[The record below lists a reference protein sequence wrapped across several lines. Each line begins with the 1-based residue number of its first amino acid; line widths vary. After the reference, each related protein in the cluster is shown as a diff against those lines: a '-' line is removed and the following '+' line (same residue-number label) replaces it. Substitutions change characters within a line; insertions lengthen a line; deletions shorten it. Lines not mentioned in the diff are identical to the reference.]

1 MEKVKKW
8 IFLLLTVILI
18 PLTLAGCSFG
28 KTTPQKSLS
37 DGQLWYAINP
47 KDSNTIDT
55 VSMQKE
61 NKLRYI
67 DIDNNTVEVKYSDI
81 KNAKTLSQVEKIL
94 KQKKADYKVYSV
106 KCKYD
111 IFVDESKKTRKEL
124 IVAPDPQDNLI
135 AISSDTVTLENGKL
149 SGFKE
154 IPESESALADNND
167 HDYFVTKAKNVE
179 LDNSKNKNVTVLKN
193 NEAYMLIDSGDG
205 YSE

>member
-1 MEKVKKW
+1 MKRNYFILGL
-8 IFLLLTVILI
+8 IFLLSPVS
-18 PLTLAGCSFG
+18 LAGCSFG

-37 DGQLWYAINP
+37 GGQLWYAIDS
-47 KDSNTIDT
+47 KDSNTVDT
-55 VSMQKE
+55 VSMQKG

-67 DIDNNTVEVKYSDI
+67 DIDDATVKVRYSDI
-81 KNAKTLSQVEKIL
+81 RSAKTLSQVEKIL
-94 KQKKADYKVYSV
+94 KQKKVDYKVYSV

-111 IFVDESKKTRKEL
+111 IFVDESKKTQKEL

-135 AISSDTVTLENGKL
+135 AISSDTVTLENGEL

-193 NEAYMLIDSGDG
+193 DEAYMLIDSGDG